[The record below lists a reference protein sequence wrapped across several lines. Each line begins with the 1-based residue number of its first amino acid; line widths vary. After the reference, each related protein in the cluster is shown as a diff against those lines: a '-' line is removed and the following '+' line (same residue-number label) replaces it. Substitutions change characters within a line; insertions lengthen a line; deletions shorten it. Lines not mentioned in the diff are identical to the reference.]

1 MTVIYDKQVNVLRI
15 LFTDAPIEESDE
27 IDPGI
32 IMDYDKTGRIVG
44 IEVLDASQWVSN
56 PGAVEYRQIES
67 LAA

>member
-32 IMDYDKTGRIVG
+32 ILDYDEAGRIVG
-44 IEVLDASQWVSN
+44 LEVLDASRWVSN
-56 PGAVEYRQIES
+56 PSAVEYHEIDA